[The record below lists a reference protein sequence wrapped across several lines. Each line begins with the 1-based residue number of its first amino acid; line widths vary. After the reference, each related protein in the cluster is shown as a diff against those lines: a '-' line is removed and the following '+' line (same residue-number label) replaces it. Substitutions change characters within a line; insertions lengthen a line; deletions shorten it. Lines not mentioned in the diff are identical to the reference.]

1 MHCWHWDPRTK
12 HADHWEVVLM
22 YIWAPACTSWCE
34 QDWEEAL
41 CPEQRIPLEKLTE
54 SPFQRKGYLVAV
66 LASDWY
72 WSTDTESTDRVNR
85 ELWWAV
91 IFGWCVHCSE
101 IACQEEAGHVWGHMS
116 DSLYFLLQVD
126 GGGSR
131 LMVNHIGPHFQK
143 HPRPAMNWSLIAAR
157 VL

>member
-1 MHCWHWDPRTK
+1 MSHALLIFHALAGCDTVSGFVRDGKNQNCMSVQNLLLVLTDALLTLRSQNKACRPLRGCTHVYMSTCMH
-12 HADHWEVVLM
+12 
-22 YIWAPACTSWCE
+22 WCE

-41 CPEQRIPLEKLTE
+41 CPEQRIPL
-54 SPFQRKGYLVAV
+54 PY
-66 LASDWY
+66 
-72 WSTDTESTDRVNR
+72 
-85 ELWWAV
+85 
-91 IFGWCVHCSE
+91 IHCSE
-101 IACQEEAGHVWGHMS
+101 IARQEEAGHVWGHLS

-143 HPRPAMNWSLIAAR
+143 HPRPAMNWSLITAR